1 MELLVSKD
9 MYGIPIPL
17 MIRNDSLSFKYE
29 NFIRVY
35 HVYIKVWSRILGECL
50 LVKKE
55 PSNGVDKNTVAV
67 IPLHSGGREEV
78 VGHKP
83 QNISKVV
90 RFHCI
95 SLSLTKLCRNFN
107 SVTTF
112 TVHTFSSDFKFQV
125 KMWQRERER
134 DWGTKIGGQLKD
146 SVNYY
151 LK

>member
-90 RFHCI
+90 RFHCL
-95 SLSLTKLCRNFN
+95 SLSLSL
-107 SVTTF
+107 SLSLPF

-134 DWGTKIGGQLKD
+134 ERQREIGGQKLGD
-146 SVNYY
+146 S
-151 LK
+151 

>member
-1 MELLVSKD
+1 

-55 PSNGVDKNTVAV
+55 PSNGVEKNTVAV

-83 QNISKVV
+83 QKISKVV

-95 SLSLTKLCRNFN
+95 SLSLSLSLSVSLCLSVSLFLSFSLPLSLSISISLSFSFSLKLEQWRSLGIFGQSLN
-107 SVTTF
+107 SV
-112 TVHTFSSDFKFQV
+112 
-125 KMWQRERER
+125 
-134 DWGTKIGGQLKD
+134 
-146 SVNYY
+146 Y
-151 LK
+151 

>member
-83 QNISKVV
+83 QKISKVV

-95 SLSLTKLCRNFN
+95 SLSLSLSVSLSLSLCL
-107 SVTTF
+107 SVSLCQIF
-112 TVHTFSSDFKFQV
+112 T
-125 KMWQRERER
+125 WN
-134 DWGTKIGGQLKD
+134 LK
-146 SVNYY
+146 SLENV
-151 LK
+151 

>member
-1 MELLVSKD
+1 

-67 IPLHSGGREEV
+67 IALHSGGREEV

-90 RFHCI
+90 RFHCL
-95 SLSLTKLCRNFN
+95 SLSLSL
-107 SVTTF
+107 SLSLPF

-134 DWGTKIGGQLKD
+134 ETEREREREIGGQKLGD
-146 SVNYY
+146 S
-151 LK
+151 